1 MPLTLN
7 NVTLP
12 ADTCVGITA
21 LDQNYA
27 GSFSIDLAG
36 EYYIKELSTHEA
48 YHPSENSPV
57 TATYRPDGDTKEV
70 VTLIEPIKNELKRG
84 GINVIKVDSETGQAL
99 PGAIF
104 RLYTIKDEKTSDLG
118 LFTSDQNGKVSI
130 TNLEYGRYF
139 LEEITPPKGYTV
151 DDRITELTIDGIK
164 DLILEITNTKTVT
177 EISKTNDSEELLP
190 GAAFLIKDRHD
201 QVVSRFT
208 SSQEPS
214 VVRGLIAGEVYTL
227 IEEIPPSG
235 YVLSPDPVTF
245 TVNED
250 GTINRI
256 QLQNEQTRVVINK
269 RDALTNLPL
278 SGAEICVWDEMDNI
292 AYEGST
298 DKSGQIKILGLIP
311 GNYTYKEVRSPEGYI
326 ENKSKFSFTI
336 DDKGEVIG
344 DLEILNEP
352 TELIIRK
359 TDEKG
364 HILAGAQFK
373 ITDTK
378 GWTYRFRL
386 EEGIYMADPNGEH
399 THLKTDAEGQI
410 RVRYLPQQTYH
421 INETKSPDGY
431 ALAGEVSVEISEN
444 SGFST
449 PLCIEIENQ
458 RLSSE
463 KTTDSNNAI
472 QVLPRTGEVPP
483 ILLNLLFFVTGTV
496 LILIA
501 VLKKIREKYK

>member
-1 MPLTLN
+1 M
-7 NVTLP
+7 
-12 ADTCVGITA
+12 
-21 LDQNYA
+21 
-27 GSFSIDLAG
+27 
-36 EYYIKELSTHEA
+36 
-48 YHPSENSPV
+48 
-57 TATYRPDGDTKEV
+57 
-70 VTLIEPIKNELKRG
+70 
-84 GINVIKVDSETGQAL
+84 

-298 DKSGQIKILGLIP
+298 DKVG
-311 GNYTYKEVRSPEGYI
+311 
-326 ENKSKFSFTI
+326 KSKSL
-336 DDKGEVIG
+336 D
-344 DLEILNEP
+344 
-352 TELIIRK
+352 
-359 TDEKG
+359 
-364 HILAGAQFK
+364 
-373 ITDTK
+373 
-378 GWTYRFRL
+378 
-386 EEGIYMADPNGEH
+386 
-399 THLKTDAEGQI
+399 
-410 RVRYLPQQTYH
+410 
-421 INETKSPDGY
+421 
-431 ALAGEVSVEISEN
+431 
-444 SGFST
+444 
-449 PLCIEIENQ
+449 
-458 RLSSE
+458 
-463 KTTDSNNAI
+463 
-472 QVLPRTGEVPP
+472 
-483 ILLNLLFFVTGTV
+483 
-496 LILIA
+496 
-501 VLKKIREKYK
+501 